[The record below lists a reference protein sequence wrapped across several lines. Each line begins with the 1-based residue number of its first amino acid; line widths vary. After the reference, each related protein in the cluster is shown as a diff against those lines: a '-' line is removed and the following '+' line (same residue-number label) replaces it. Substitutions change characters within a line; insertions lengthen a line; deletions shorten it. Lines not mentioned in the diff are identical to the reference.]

1 MSTIIEPCCNDCFWD
16 TKINY
21 TDYSQGF
28 MAGIKYAQEKVA
40 LLMWERTL
48 ADSAHSQIY
57 AAVAADVERM
67 LRSEPN

>member
-28 MAGIKYAQEKVA
+28 MAGVKYAQEKVA
-40 LLMWERTL
+40 HKIWEFGVEDPETEMLFAALL
-48 ADSAHSQIY
+48 
-57 AAVAADVERM
+57 VEVKQV

>member
-28 MAGIKYAQEKVA
+28 MAGIKYSQEKVTA
-40 LLMWERTL
+40 MLGVKTFDDK
-48 ADSAHSQIY
+48 ANAPIY
-57 AAVAADVERM
+57 AAVAADVVRM